1 MKTSSHSLSSQNHI
15 LRKILYRQNP
25 IRLVLN
31 HAILLILT
39 LISLISASN
48 SVLAKPVSTNSATVA
63 ELTILSGSDRMPGF
77 IYIAAG
83 EGPHPTVV
91 FLHGYPGN
99 ERSLDVAQA
108 ARAAGWNA
116 VYFNYRGAWGAEG
129 EFSFM
134 NAEADVQST
143 LKYLSNPDNAA
154 RLRIDPK
161 QLSLVGH
168 SMGGHMS
175 VAGMLDN
182 ENVRCAVAYDGVT
195 IGAWAV
201 SDTLWSDY
209 SDTLF
214 MLKDWSGAKSI
225 TEVDAH
231 RAKFDLVPRLRSLG
245 ERHLLILAAD
255 TQVIPIE
262 QHITPIVE
270 AVRQQSPSQLEYHVI
285 QDDHSFS
292 SNRKAVTELTI
303 SFLNRRCLANQE

>member
-1 MKTSSHSLSSQNHI
+1 MKNLRNNASLLDNMLHKTPRKQN
-15 LRKILYRQNP
+15 QAQC
-25 IRLVLN
+25 VLN
-31 HAILLILT
+31 KATLTVLT
-39 LISLISASN
+39 LLALVVAPNI
-48 SVLAKPVSTNSATVA
+48 VLAKPLSSDAATIA
-63 ELTILSGSDRMPGF
+63 ELTILSGGDRMPGL

-83 EGPHPTVV
+83 KGPHPTAV

-143 LKYLSNPDNAA
+143 LKYLSDPDNAT

-168 SMGGHMS
+168 SLGGHMS

-182 ENVRCAVAYDGVT
+182 ENVRCAVAYDGVN

-225 TEVDAH
+225 SEVDAH

-255 TQVIPIE
+255 TQVIPME

-303 SFLNRRCLANQE
+303 SFLNRQCLAKQE